1 MAKKNFGISPMLLF
15 YISKNNALNGTYFT
29 SLYSVALR
37 SLKHIRIIIIII
49 VIIII
54 NIVTG
59 LPPRGIRI

>member
-1 MAKKNFGISPMLLF
+1 MLLF

-49 VIIII
+49 IVIII